1 MRSIPFLDFLA
12 PLSFRLF
19 VSLETMK
26 IQDKI
31 IAWNNQ
37 AVTLLENGQ
46 FRRGLALLRSTN
58 RLLVQHM
65 NEEHTTSAVLNNND
79 ASSGPDSHLA
89 SDMISYDCTSDLRR
103 TLDGSMQYSM
113 YAINNPIQQQVSHRT
128 TAAGRAGKCISS
140 PSNSLQEAFES
151 DEDKSYVYQRFIR
164 VVNTPGERVNYI
176 LSFIVL
182 FNIALTYQLQIL
194 HGDKARHPLH
204 THQQRR
210 LRLCHESFNAYRC
223 AFAMKNHGRIRMDT
237 MILLALTNNMCHLSA
252 ALRMMDQAA
261 HLRELLTIALVMA
274 TSDDASNSVISLD
287 GFWKT
292 ALTKTDAQGNT
303 VPLTAGAA

>member
-65 NEEHTTSAVLNNND
+65 EEEHTTSAVLNNYD

-103 TLDGSMQYSM
+103 TLDGSMRM
-113 YAINNPIQQQVSHRT
+113 YAINNPIQQQVLSHRT
-128 TAAGRAGKCISS
+128 TAAGRSGKCISS

-151 DEDKSYVYQRFIR
+151 DEDKSYIYQRFIR
-164 VVNTPGERVNYI
+164 VVRTPGERGNYI

-182 FNIALTYQLQIL
+182 FNIALTYQRQVIL
-194 HGDKARHPLH
+194 GDYERHPLH
-204 THQQRR
+204 SQQRR

-223 AFAMKNHGRIRMDT
+223 AFAMKSHGRIRLDT
-237 MILLALTNNMCHLSA
+237 MILLALTNNMYHLSV
-252 ALRMMDQAA
+252 ALKVTDQAD

-274 TSDDASNSVISLD
+274 TSDAASDSIISLD

-292 ALTKTDAQGNT
+292 ALTKTDVQWNT
-303 VPLTAGAA
+303 VPPTSGAA